1 VNTAPTTFFAAAL
14 ATLLVLPITASA
26 DTLQLPQHGDGNAAV
41 PSRGM
46 SMSTVER
53 RFGSPQRKLPAVGEP
68 PITRWVY
75 GDYKVFF
82 EHQFVIHSVRTGT
95 P

>member
-1 VNTAPTTFFAAAL
+1 MKTASPMFFAAAL
-14 ATLLVLPITASA
+14 AIILMLPIAATA
-26 DTLQLPQHGDGNAAV
+26 DTLQLPRYGDGDAAI
-41 PSRGM
+41 PWRGM
-46 SMSTVER
+46 SMSAVER

-82 EHQFVIHSVRTGT
+82 EHQFVIHSVRTRT
-95 P
+95 R